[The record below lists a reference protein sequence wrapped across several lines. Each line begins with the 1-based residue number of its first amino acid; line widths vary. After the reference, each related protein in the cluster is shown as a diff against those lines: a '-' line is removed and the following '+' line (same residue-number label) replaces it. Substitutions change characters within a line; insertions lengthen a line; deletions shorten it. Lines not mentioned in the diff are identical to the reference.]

1 MDLKDFLYNRLP
13 EIYRREDAKVSPSP
27 YPLRRFLDLL
37 TEGGL
42 QTVLNYIEDF
52 RSIQN
57 VDEFPKELLPL
68 IAQQYGLE
76 FPYDMD
82 EASQRKFIKVLPTLY
97 ANKGTEEAFKY
108 LAREIFGEGTN
119 LQANMAQKPVD
130 MSDED
135 WLNSDDWHKLLV
147 YLEINGETLKLEN
160 KHLNFIKFCEIIRPV
175 NTTVIPYLALFYN
188 DIYNRLSI
196 ANDNSGLDFVQEKNT
211 EDYTANIND
220 LIDYIT
226 ARDNWGDIY
235 KNSTMF
241 SNRLNNLTSRLNNN
255 ILATAVG
262 ITDTSEDIISEDFD
276 TDIRTKYLYEINID
290 NFKDYTE
297 DNCKKEKVDSS
308 VSLFIQN
315 IIDDQRQ
322 QVLKDDIESSYLG
335 DILYDVNNRAIS
347 DNQTSNNI
355 TFNDLDSF
363 TKALEDVEVSAS
375 IKTPTYL
382 DTYKNS
388 PDSTTSGDFLEYNF
402 DKFTDVFL
410 ERLKNYIEQ
419 SISETI
425 LDFHSQENYKKAVV
439 DKVSGKFTRTRP
451 STYTNKLGVTL
462 NSSFRTNDGDLRVV
476 NMDF

>member
-1 MDLKDFLYNRLP
+1 
-13 EIYRREDAKVSPSP
+13 
-27 YPLRRFLDLL
+27 
-37 TEGGL
+37 
-42 QTVLNYIEDF
+42 
-52 RSIQN
+52 
-57 VDEFPKELLPL
+57 
-68 IAQQYGLE
+68 
-76 FPYDMD
+76 
-82 EASQRKFIKVLPTLY
+82 
-97 ANKGTEEAFKY
+97 
-108 LAREIFGEGTN
+108 
-119 LQANMAQKPVD
+119 
-130 MSDED
+130 
-135 WLNSDDWHKLLV
+135 
-147 YLEINGETLKLEN
+147 
-160 KHLNFIKFCEIIRPV
+160 
-175 NTTVIPYLALFYN
+175 
-188 DIYNRLSI
+188 
-196 ANDNSGLDFVQEKNT
+196 
-211 EDYTANIND
+211 
-220 LIDYIT
+220 
-226 ARDNWGDIY
+226 
-235 KNSTMF
+235 MF

-255 ILATAVG
+255 ILATVVG

-410 ERLKNYIEQ
+410 ERLKNYVEQ